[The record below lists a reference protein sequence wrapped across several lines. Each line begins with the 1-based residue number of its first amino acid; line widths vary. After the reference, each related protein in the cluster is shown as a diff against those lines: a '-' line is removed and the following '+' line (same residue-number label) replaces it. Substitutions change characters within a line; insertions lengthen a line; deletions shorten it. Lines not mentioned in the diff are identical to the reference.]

1 MTTTTSSTYLTRQTN
16 FLESLHSKIK
26 NDNGA
31 KAVLKRA
38 LSDEERHIR
47 NTYSIILPHI
57 PDIKEYQQKTWIFV
71 ACLSVYYPQVL
82 DREDHKNFG
91 YSCWGLAQ
99 ATNSE
104 GTERRFRALLDT
116 TTEDLQSPLTSLVR
130 QIKSKD
136 IRLDY
141 PQLLSDLCRWDYP
154 DQYVQIQDRWARTFW
169 GAVSIDEEPPKSSSE
184 NITQLSEPFARIWDN
199 PEDAAYDNL

>member
-31 KAVLKRA
+31 KAALKRA

-91 YSCWGLAQ
+91 YSCRGLAQ
-99 ATNSE
+99 ANNSE

-169 GAVSIDEEPPKSSSE
+169 GASSTDDQQMVLSA
-184 NITQLSEPFARIWDN
+184 TQLSEPAFAQIWNN

>member
-31 KAVLKRA
+31 KAALKRA

-91 YSCWGLAQ
+91 YSCRGLAQ

-116 TTEDLQSPLTSLVR
+116 TAEDLQSPLTSLVR

-141 PQLLSDLCRWDYP
+141 PQLLSDLCRWDYS
-154 DQYVQIQDRWARTFW
+154 DQYIQVQDRWARTFW
-169 GAVSIDEEPPKSSSE
+169 GAVSIDEEPPKSSSIDE
-184 NITQLSEPFARIWDN
+184 NLETLSN
-199 PEDAAYDNL
+199 

>member
-31 KAVLKRA
+31 KAALKRA

-57 PDIKEYQQKTWIFV
+57 PDIKEYHQKTWIFV

-82 DREDHKNFG
+82 DWEDHKNFG
-91 YSCWGLAQ
+91 YSCRGLAQ

-116 TTEDLQSPLTSLVR
+116 TAEDLQSPLTSLVR

-141 PQLLSDLCRWDYP
+141 PQLLSDLCRWDYS
-154 DQYVQIQDRWARTFW
+154 DQYIQVQDRWARTFW
-169 GAVSIDEEPPKSSSE
+169 GAVSIDEEPPKSSSIDE
-184 NITQLSEPFARIWDN
+184 NFETLSN
-199 PEDAAYDNL
+199 

>member
-1 MTTTTSSTYLTRQTN
+1 MSTTTVKPDYLARQTS
-16 FLESLHSKIK
+16 FLESLHRRIK
-26 NDNGA
+26 DDSGA
-31 KAVLKRA
+31 KAALKRA

-47 NTYSIILPHI
+47 NTYSIVLPHI

-71 ACLSVYYPQVL
+71 ACLSVYYPQTL
-82 DREDHKNFG
+82 DRDAPKNFG
-91 YSCWGLAQ
+91 YSCRGLAQ

-104 GTERRFRALLDT
+104 GAERRFRALLDT
-116 TTEDLQSPLTSLVR
+116 TAEDLQSPLTSLVR

-169 GAVSIDEEPPKSSSE
+169 GASSTDDQQMVLSA
-184 NITQLSEPFARIWDN
+184 TQLSEPAFAQIWNN

>member
-31 KAVLKRA
+31 KAALKRA

-82 DREDHKNFG
+82 DWEDHKNFG
-91 YSCWGLAQ
+91 YSCRGLAQ

-116 TTEDLQSPLTSLVR
+116 TAEDLQSPLTSLVR

-141 PQLLSDLCRWDYP
+141 PQLLSDLCRWDYS
-154 DQYVQIQDRWARTFW
+154 DQYIQVQDRWARTFW
-169 GAVSIDEEPPKSSSE
+169 GAVSIDEEPPKSSSIDE
-184 NITQLSEPFARIWDN
+184 NLETLSN
-199 PEDAAYDNL
+199 